1 MNQIRVPL
9 IHFDHST
16 ESGHNNDGKDPNI
29 VEPEKHLQQKN
40 EKILI
45 KNLTSSSNISSSFI
59 ANEHLIVDILTAVV
73 ASNSVEVER
82 QNEDDIAPSAERE
95 KDVQDEN
102 EQNSSSSLPS
112 TLKSEIIQILV
123 LTFLIVNLIVYII

>member
-16 ESGHNNDGKDPNI
+16 ESGHNSDGKDPTKNEDDI
-29 VEPEKHLQQKN
+29 APSAEN